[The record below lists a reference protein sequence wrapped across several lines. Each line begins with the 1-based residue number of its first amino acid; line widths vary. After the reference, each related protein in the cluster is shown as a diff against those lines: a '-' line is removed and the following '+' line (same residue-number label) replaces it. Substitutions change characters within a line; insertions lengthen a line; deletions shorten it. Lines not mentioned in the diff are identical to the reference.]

1 MKIDKKQL
9 TTTPYIIV
17 ITDFY
22 EKILLVNRQLTVFK
36 HYQFVDLLSDY
47 RFQSTCWYY
56 SEKWKSI
63 SRQSPFSNSPFLKSV
78 FKVRQSPFL
87 DIFHPLLNSTLLHVY
102 FLSLWHVASP
112 TASCYGSPSPSDPM
126 ESVCRYFPP
135 LSLYAAMSEGLL
147 PRQPVSFGSDRVR
160 LPTFST
166 PFTILYL
173 AVYF

>member
-9 TTTPYIIV
+9 TTTPYIVV

-78 FKVRQSPFL
+78 LKVRQSPFL

-102 FLSLWHVASP
+102 FLSLSRTDAWRV
-112 TASCYGSPSPSDPM
+112 
-126 ESVCRYFPP
+126 
-135 LSLYAAMSEGLL
+135 
-147 PRQPVSFGSDRVR
+147 RQPLATAVR
-160 LPTFST
+160 LPRIRWS
-166 PFTILYL
+166 PFAEILHHL
-173 AVYF
+173 H